1 MNTFVRDIHYAARM
15 FIKSPAVTCVM
26 ILSLALAIGANT
38 AIFSVVY
45 GVLLRPLPY
54 PKPDQI
60 VSISEVSP
68 KGNPMNFADPNFE
81 DFRVMNHSLQGLA
94 EYSAWT
100 QSVTGGSQPTQTM
113 VTEAS
118 SDFFNIMDVSPVIGR
133 AFDKDEQRF
142 GGAPAAL
149 VSYSYWQQY
158 LGRTSDL
165 SNSKLTID
173 KRVYPVVGVLPAGF
187 RFPSDSEIWIPRELD
202 EWNPSRTAHNW
213 RVIGRLRDGVTLP
226 QARADLTAIAKQLK
240 KQYGRD
246 ITMVDASVN
255 SLQEAMTGRVRS
267 TLLLLLGAVGFLL
280 LVACANVANLMLAQA
295 SARQRE
301 LTIRAALG
309 ATRARVVRQFLS
321 ESLLLSVMGGAIGV
335 LAAQWGTDALLTIAP
350 KTLPRVK
357 DVSVNLPVLLFA
369 LGVCVLVAVGL
380 GILTAVRAT
389 SGNSQSALSESGRS
403 QTGSLRSH
411 QFGRAIVAAQL
422 AITLI
427 LLIGAGLLSRSL
439 LRVLSV
445 DSGFQTERVIT
456 MNLSLSFPDTDAEK
470 EQRAQ
475 QITEILTRLKAI
487 PGVTSVGAAN
497 ELPLSEGLADG
508 TFIIMNPGEPTP
520 KSSDFAKLAHNTERT
535 YDAEFG
541 VASEGYFQTLG
552 IPLIHGR
559 LFDDRDV
566 LGAPQVAVISQS
578 LATAKW
584 PKEDPIGKT
593 IEFGNMD
600 GDMHLLTIVGI
611 VGDIRNRSL
620 EQPPTPTVYTNY
632 HQRPRKAADLY
643 VVVRTAST
651 PDSVYGPAR
660 EIARDIAPDAPPKF
674 STLPEVFSASLDAR
688 CFDLILIGGFALTA
702 LLLAIAGIYGVMS
715 YTVAQR
721 TREFGVRMAL
731 GAQPSNVLGLVLRQG
746 AITAGIGVLVG
757 VLGALALTRTME
769 SFLFGVKATDPITF
783 AGVAILLT
791 FIALLAS
798 YLPARRAT
806 RVDPVIALRYE

>member
-1 MNTFVRDIHYAARM
+1 MNTFIRDIRYAARM
-15 FIKSPAVTCVM
+15 FIKNPAVTCVM
-26 ILSLALAIGANT
+26 ILSLSLAIGANT

-54 PKPDQI
+54 SKPDQI
-60 VSISEVSP
+60 VSVSEVSP
-68 KGNPMNFADPNFE
+68 KGNPMNFADPNFK
-81 DFRVMNHSLQGLA
+81 DFQAMNHSMRGLA

-118 SDFFNIMDVSPVIGR
+118 SGFFDIMGVSPAIGR
-133 AFDKDEQRF
+133 AFDKEEQRF

-158 LGRTSDL
+158 LGSASDL
-165 SNSKLTID
+165 SSSKLTID

-187 RFPSDSEIWIPRELD
+187 RFPSDSSIWIPRELD
-202 EWNPSRTAHNW
+202 EFLPSRTAHNW
-213 RVIGRLRDGVTLP
+213 RVIGRLGDGVSLP
-226 QARADLTAIAKQLK
+226 QARADLSAIAKQLK
-240 KQYGRD
+240 RQYGKD
-246 ITMVDASVN
+246 ITMIDASVI
-255 SLQEAMTGRVRS
+255 SLQESMTGRVRS

-295 SARQRE
+295 AARQRE

-309 ATRARVVRQFLS
+309 ATRGRVIRQFLS
-321 ESLLLSVMGGAIGV
+321 ESLLLSVVGGVIGV

-350 KTLPRVK
+350 DTLPRVQ
-357 DVSVNLPVLLFA
+357 DVSANLPVLLFA

-380 GILTAVRAT
+380 GVLTAVRAT
-389 SGNSQSALSESGRS
+389 SVNSQSALGESGRS
-403 QTGSLRSH
+403 QTGSVRSH

-422 AITLI
+422 AITLV

-445 DSGFQTERVIT
+445 DPGFRTEQVVTI
-456 MNLSLSFPDTDAEK
+456 NLPLSFPDTEADK
-470 EQRAQ
+470 ERRAQ
-475 QITEILTRLKAI
+475 QITEILGRLKAI

-508 TFIIMNPGEPTP
+508 TFVVINPGEPTP
-520 KSSDFAKLAHNTERT
+520 KPEDLSKLFHDTERT

-552 IPLIHGR
+552 IPLIRGR

-566 LGAPQVAVISQS
+566 LSAPEVAVISRS

-600 GDMHLLTIVGI
+600 GDMRLLTIVGI
-611 VGDIRNRSL
+611 VGDIRNQSL
-620 EQPPTPTVYTNY
+620 ERPPTPTVYTNY
-632 HQRPRKAADLY
+632 RQRPRKAADLY
-643 VVVRTAST
+643 IVVRTTST
-651 PDSVYGPAR
+651 PASVFVPAR
-660 EIARDIAPDAPPKF
+660 EIVRDLAPDAPPKF

-688 CFDLILIGGFALTA
+688 RFDLILIDGFALTA
-702 LLLAIAGIYGVMS
+702 LLLAVAGIYGVMS

-731 GAQPSNVLGLVLRQG
+731 GAQPANVLGLVLRQG
-746 AITAGIGVLVG
+746 VVTAGIGVVVG

-769 SFLFGVKATDPITF
+769 SILFGVTATDPTTF

>member
-1 MNTFVRDIHYAARM
+1 MNTFIRDFRYAARM
-15 FIKSPAVTCVM
+15 CVRNPAVTCVM

-54 PKPDQI
+54 PKPGQI

-81 DFRVMNHSLQGLA
+81 DFSAMNHSMQKLA
-94 EYSAWT
+94 EYAAWT

-113 VTEAS
+113 ITEAS
-118 SDFFNIMDVSPVIGR
+118 IGFFDIMGVSPAIGR

-158 LGRTSDL
+158 LGSASDL
-165 SNSKLTID
+165 SSLKLTIE
-173 KRVYPVVGVLPAGF
+173 KRVYSVVGVLPAGF
-187 RFPSDSEIWIPRELD
+187 RFPSESSIWIPRELD
-202 EWNPSRTAHNW
+202 ERYPSRTAHNW
-213 RVIGRLRDGVTLP
+213 HVIGRLRDGVTMP
-226 QARADLTAIAKQLK
+226 QARVDLSGIAKQLK
-240 KQYGRD
+240 KQYGKD

-255 SLQEAMTGRVRS
+255 SLQETMTGRVRS

-301 LTIRAALG
+301 LTIRSALG
-309 ATRARVVRQFLS
+309 ATRSRLVRQFLS
-321 ESLLLSVMGGAIGV
+321 ESLLLSLTGGAIGV

-350 KTLPRVK
+350 STLPRVK
-357 DVSVNLPVLLFA
+357 DVSVNFPVLLFA

-380 GILTAVRAT
+380 GVLTAVRAT
-389 SGNSQSALSESGRS
+389 SGKTQSALSESGRS
-403 QTGSLRSH
+403 QTGSFRSH

-422 AITLI
+422 AITLV
-427 LLIGAGLLSRSL
+427 LLIGAGLLTRSL

-445 DSGFQTERVIT
+445 DSGFQTERVVT
-456 MNLSLSFPDTDAEK
+456 VNLPLSFPDTEADK
-470 EQRAQ
+470 ERRAQ
-475 QITEILTRLKAI
+475 QITAILSRLKAI

-508 TFIIMNPGEPTP
+508 TFIVINPGEPTP
-520 KSSDFAKLAHNTERT
+520 KPEDFETLAHNTDRT

-552 IPLIHGR
+552 IPLIRGR

-566 LGAPQVAVISQS
+566 LSAPEVAVISKS

-584 PKEDPIGKT
+584 PKEEPIGKT

-600 GDMHLLTIVGI
+600 GDLRLLTIVGI

-620 EQPPTPTVYTNY
+620 EQAPTPTVYTNY
-632 HQRPRKAADLY
+632 RQRPRKAADLY
-643 VVVRTAST
+643 VVLRTALA
-651 PDSVYGPAR
+651 PASVIAPAR
-660 EIARDIAPDAPPKF
+660 EIVRDLAPDAPPNF
-674 STLPEVFSASLDAR
+674 STLPEVFSASLDVR
-688 CFDLILIGGFALTA
+688 RFDLILIGGFAITA

-731 GAQPSNVLGLVLRQG
+731 GAQPANVLGLVLRQG
-746 AITAGIGVLVG
+746 VITAGIGVIVG

-769 SFLFGVKATDPITF
+769 SFLFGVTATDPVTF
-783 AGVAILLT
+783 AGVAVLLT